1 MSEHSGNGNATAIAT
16 TRRRRTMLAPVA
28 YSELLMPSLRLARSS
43 RFARRIAKVLFLL
56 LLATIGLVM
65 FAPWQQSIIGSGNV
79 VAYAPGERQ
88 QTIEASIKGR
98 IVRWGE
104 GIFENARVEKGQM
117 IVEIQDLDPSLLG
130 RLQDQLIATRQQV
143 EASRQ
148 QVAANRRNLD
158 AAHTIVESYAAQVT
172 AYTEVKLHVIA
183 SADAFIENA
192 RQKVLAED
200 QHLIEQ
206 MAAFA
211 QVEADYQRQKQLYE
225 EKIASQLKFQE
236 AERKYKEGKAKVA
249 KHQAYV
255 QAAKDELLAKQKDR
269 DAKAQK
275 AQVDIDYATALYRK
289 SKGDVAKAESEVAK
303 AESELNK
310 AEKELSEMQV
320 KLSQQE
326 TQVVI
331 APFDGFIVQIAPN
344 QGGLMLKEGDTLC
357 MIVPDTTDRAV
368 QLWLDGNDAPLVEP
382 GRHVRLQFEGWPSV
396 QFSGWPSVAVGTFGG
411 KVISVDSI
419 DNGKGQYRILVQP
432 DERDPDWPGA
442 EWPEGRFLRQGVQAH
457 GWVLLNRVPLW
468 FEVWRRMNAFPPV
481 TSFEK
486 DGSKDKPSKPPK
498 VGKTP

>member
-1 MSEHSGNGNATAIAT
+1 MSEPNENRNAMSNAI
-16 TRRRRTMLAPVA
+16 RPRRRTMLAPVA

-43 RFARRIAKVLFLL
+43 RFARRIARVLFAL

-65 FAPWQQSIIGSGNV
+65 FAPWQQSITGNGNV

-88 QTIEASIKGR
+88 QTIEATIKGL
-98 IVRWGE
+98 IVGWGE

-130 RLQDQLIATRQQV
+130 RLQDGLTATQQQV
-143 EASRQ
+143 KAARK
-148 QVAANRRNLD
+148 QVAANRRILETTHD
-158 AAHTIVESYAAQVT
+158 VVETNAEIIT

-192 RQKVLAED
+192 RQKIIAEE

-206 MAAFA
+206 RAAFA
-211 QVEADYQRQKQLYE
+211 QVDADFQRQKTLYE
-225 EKIASQLKFQE
+225 EKIASQIQFQE

-255 QAAKDELLAKQKDR
+255 QGAKDELTAKQKDR

-275 AQVDIDYATALYRK
+275 AQVDIDYAKALHRK
-289 SKGDVAKAESEVAK
+289 SQGDVAKAESDVAK
-303 AESELNK
+303 AEADLNK
-310 AEKELSEMQV
+310 AEKDLLEMEV
-320 KLSQQE
+320 KVSRKKRQS
-326 TQVVI
+326 VV
-331 APFDGFIVQIAPN
+331 APFDGFIVQISPN
-344 QGGLMLKEGDTLC
+344 QGGQMIKEGDMLC
-357 MIVPDTTDRAV
+357 VIVPDTTDRAV

-382 GRHVRLQFEGWPSV
+382 GRHVRLQFEGWPAV
-396 QFSGWPSVAVGTFGG
+396 QLVGWPSVSVGTFGG
-411 KVISVDSI
+411 EVISVDSI

-432 DERDPDWPGA
+432 DERDRDWLGA

-457 GWVLLNRVPLW
+457 GWVLLDRVPLW
-468 FEVWRRMNAFPPV
+468 FEVWRRMNAFPPA
-481 TSFEK
+481 TSFAK
-486 DGSKDKPSKPPK
+486 DQSKDKLSKPPK